1 MSVLI
6 STYWHP
12 QGVPI
17 KQSLPNFWALWVYSR
32 MTKIL
37 CAELWW
43 LFWQIWRSIKSL
55 TVSQSVI
62 HRSNYLKLE
71 KCLNYSWHLNC
82 LDFFDISRNLGIF
95 ASKQLAAKL
104 FRRQNG
110 FPPGSGGFWIW
121 DERWRDG
128 ETGGEPVDLVRQVAH
143 PFDRSSHFE
152 SDEVWISDSNGC
164 LGADKVGFDFRGGS
178 PGGWNAKQNWICLK
192 SDLLEI
198 CLGLGK
204 HLISLQILRDFI
216 LNLIEVEPAIW
227 PKSVNEDD
235 RGLWNHTVDLQ
246 SFRFPLGPTQSK
258 INPKKIANKLSLLFT
273 SWALMTRQLFIT
285 R

>member
-1 MSVLI
+1 M
-6 STYWHP
+6 
-12 QGVPI
+12 
-17 KQSLPNFWALWVYSR
+17 
-32 MTKIL
+32 
-37 CAELWW
+37 
-43 LFWQIWRSIKSL
+43 
-55 TVSQSVI
+55 
-62 HRSNYLKLE
+62 
-71 KCLNYSWHLNC
+71 
-82 LDFFDISRNLGIF
+82 DISRNLGIF

-104 FRRQNG
+104 FRRQSG

-192 SDLLEI
+192 SDLPEI
-198 CLGLGK
+198 CLVSGK
-204 HLISLQILRDFI
+204 HLIFLQILRGLHSEFNWGGTCY
-216 LNLIEVEPAIW
+216 LAKKCQWRRPGVV
-227 PKSVNEDD
+227 KSYSRSPEFQISTRPNSIK
-235 RGLWNHTVDLQ
+235 NQ
-246 SFRFPLGPTQSK
+246 SQK
-258 INPKKIANKLSLLFT
+258 HANKLSLFFT